1 MQIHRQQLPAS
12 KRSYHIVVRKLS
24 VEMGE
29 VHKSSVVSLPRRS
42 LLLCVCS
49 ICQCK
54 SGQCASKSS
63 AKRNVVDA
71 VHATGQKRSLAW
83 SARPVVQQV
92 LIKSNYEQYSTLS
105 ECVRTHSFDL
115 YKLISIIYSL
125 FLSFFLQKS
134 GINNFG

>member
-1 MQIHRQQLPAS
+1 MECKNKLRANWELYLSQQLMQIHRQQLPTN

-29 VHKSSVVSLPRRS
+29 VHSSSVVSLPRRS

-54 SGQCASKSS
+54 SGQCASKSP

-92 LIKSNYEQYSTLS
+92 LIKSNYERYSTLIQS
-105 ECVRTHSFDL
+105 VCAHTHS
-115 YKLISIIYSL
+115 ISINSSL
-125 FLSFFLQKS
+125 
-134 GINNFG
+134 